1 MRGTSTPKCCARWI
15 VSILTS
21 PAVQFPCLAVRST
34 SATEGSQWH
43 EAVLAPQ
50 PLHGMSTT
58 RCQKGSSSSDA
69 HGVRMPRAPA
79 MSTRPVS
86 IARSSPRALSSV
98 PPRLAVSALDVH
110 ADDQLAE
117 VASLQHADKG
127 CGRLLQTV
135 DEVLAVADTAVG
147 DAGTDLAQ
155 EGGIVLGGTF
165 GVDEA
170 AHRQA
175 LRQDLAHGGGQPVGA
190 VALAH
195 AVVLRDQATD
205 RDAREFVEQRQ
216 HRLPDRSTDI
226 LEVHVDPV
234 WASRRQ
240 LGWKIGRAVINR
252 RVEAEFVFHIS
263 TFLRPAGNAD
273 RSR

>member
-58 RCQKGSSSSDA
+58 RCHKGSRFSDA

-86 IARSSPRALSSV
+86 ITRSSPRALSSV
-98 PPRLAVSALDVH
+98 PPPRLAVSALGVH

-190 VALAH
+190 VACSH
-195 AVVLRDQATD
+195 AVVLRDQAAD
-205 RDAREFVEQRQ
+205 RDARERVEQRH
-216 HRLPDRSTDI
+216 HRLPDRAADV
-226 LEVHVDPV
+226 LEVDID
-234 WASRRQ
+234 AIRAGRRQ
-240 LGWKIGRAVINR
+240 PGAEISALVIDGC
-252 RVEAEFVFHIS
+252 VEAELVLH
-263 TFLRPAGNAD
+263 
-273 RSR
+273 